1 MYSSICQAQ
10 IYLFHYILC
19 VIAVGLWV
27 EPQLGW
33 HGQRSQSTR
42 TGVESMRHIL
52 LLLLLV
58 SAIVPAVGQT
68 EPLRVFTGVLPIR
81 TFVEKIGR
89 EHVDVRAMVRPG
101 YNPHTYDP
109 TPQQIATLSGA
120 ALYISTGVP
129 FEHAWMARIRSANP
143 DMQILDAR
151 NGIDLSEM
159 QVHERDDGG
168 DGDTHGALRR
178 EQGHDRNAGHGHA
191 ADHTED
197 VRHYESDSHVWTD
210 PRLVIYMVG
219 NIRAKL
225 TELAPA
231 YAADFVRNHAAYVAE
246 LDALDRELRAL
257 LEPLPDRKFMV
268 FHPAWGYFARAYG
281 LTQVPIEKAGKE
293 PGPRALTEL
302 IEQARREQV
311 KVIFVQPQFSRKSA
325 AQVARAIGGR
335 VVAID
340 PLAAD
345 YAANLRKV
353 ARQIAGAFGR

>member
-1 MYSSICQAQ
+1 
-10 IYLFHYILC
+10 
-19 VIAVGLWV
+19 
-27 EPQLGW
+27 
-33 HGQRSQSTR
+33 
-42 TGVESMRHIL
+42 MRHIL
-52 LLLLLV
+52 LFLSLV
-58 SAIVPAVGQT
+58 SAIGAAVGQT

-89 EHVDVRAMVRPG
+89 EHVDARAMVRPG

-120 ALYISTGVP
+120 VLYVSTGVP
-129 FEHAWMARIRSANP
+129 FEDAWMARIRSANP

-151 NGIDLSEM
+151 NGIDLREM
-159 QVHERDDGG
+159 QAHEHDDGG
-168 DGDTHGALRR
+168 NGDTHGVLRR
-178 EQGHDRNAGHGHA
+178 EQGHNRNTEGHGYA
-191 ADHTED
+191 ANHTED
-197 VRHYESDSHVWTD
+197 VHHYESDPHVWTD

-231 YAADFVRNHAAYVAE
+231 HAADFVHNHAAYVAE
-246 LDALDRELRAL
+246 LDALDRELRTL
-257 LEPLPDRKFMV
+257 LEPLPNRKFMV
-268 FHPAWGYFARAYG
+268 FHPAWGYFARAYR

-311 KVIFVQPQFSRKSA
+311 KVIFVQPQFPRKSA

-353 ARQIAGAFGR
+353 ARQITGAFGR